1 MVKDTP
7 VYPIPSVDRQRKRR
21 LQFDETPP
29 RSPDLDEAANSLLLD
44 DNFPLYARTIIGYL
58 LESRKQMESIVR
70 SNRELMDEVKKLS
83 DQRTS
88 RKPNQLLW
96 IKSEQIFRV
105 KPPWIKLDGRNKKE
119 DDRWY
124 WLEFRNIVVDQA
136 A

>member
-1 MVKDTP
+1 MVKDRP
-7 VYPIPSVDRQRKRR
+7 VYPIPSVDRQRRRR

-44 DNFPLYARTIIGYL
+44 DNLPQYAKTIIGYL

-70 SNRELMDEVKKLS
+70 SNHQK
-83 DQRTS
+83 TS
-88 RKPNQLLW
+88 RKPNQPLW
-96 IKSEQIFRV
+96 IKSDQIFRV
-105 KPPWIKLDGRNKKE
+105 KPPWIKSDGRNKKE
-119 DDRWY
+119 DDRSY